1 MIQRVWL
8 IGTSGALFVAG
19 SALAVGAGFTAVPIR
34 DHFCT
39 RAGPTCQRPE
49 IALIVAA
56 PRAGAISGT
65 LARRPLR
72 RPRHGSFRRDGAVR
86 LRVPAGRSRKAFTR
100 RVDGSRIAT
109 GDYRL
114 VLREPGGRETVVR
127 FFVRPS

>member
-1 MIQRVWL
+1 ML
-8 IGTSGALFVAG
+8 
-19 SALAVGAGFTAVPIR
+19 GAGGAFASSASFTAVPIR

-56 PRAGAISGT
+56 PRAGTISGA

-72 RPRHGSFRRDGAVR
+72 RPRHGSFRRDGTVR